1 MVDMENPFVYGR
13 YVTGGAF
20 TDREEELAYL
30 VRELQSNGRIFL
42 ISPRRYG
49 KSSLLQRVRQELLK
63 KGSLVAY
70 FDLYKIVTMNQFAE
84 AYATAI
90 LEASKSKSRKVLK
103 WLSDFLP
110 RLRPKISFEAPEA
123 PSVSLDYSL
132 ENEES
137 WNELEAVYH
146 LPQKIA
152 QREKKKFVVMFDEF
166 QEIEKLG
173 GVALEKQLRAAI
185 QSHNRVN
192 YVFAGSKRHVLY
204 DMISNR
210 ARAFYQLGEV
220 LNLQKI
226 PLEDMAG
233 FIRENMAATGFKI
246 DEAATQLILAEMRN
260 VPNNVQLLCHRL
272 WSENQNTKRIATA
285 DVEQTLRN
293 LIFAYAP
300 VFAEIW
306 DTLTLYQQ
314 KLLKAIA
321 LSGGVA
327 LTSVRHIRRYEL
339 QSSSSVA
346 RGLKLLQQKG
356 LLDKENDHY
365 VFTDIFFEKW
375 VTMGRHQAIGL

>member
-1 MVDMENPFVYGR
+1 
-13 YVTGGAF
+13 
-20 TDREEELAYL
+20 
-30 VRELQSNGRIFL
+30 LQSNGRIFL

-49 KSSLLQRVRQELLK
+49 KSSLLQRARQELLK
-63 KGSLVAY
+63 KGLLVAY
-70 FDLYKIVTMNQFAE
+70 FDLYKIATMNQFAE

-90 LEASKSKSRKVLK
+90 LEASKSKSRKALK
-103 WLSDFLP
+103 WLTDFLP

-132 ENEES
+132 ESEES
-137 WNELEAVYH
+137 WKEMEAVYH

-173 GVALEKQLRAAI
+173 GEALEKQLRAAI
-185 QSHNRVN
+185 QSHHRVN

-204 DMISNR
+204 DMISKR

-220 LNLQKI
+220 FNLRKI
-226 PLEDMAG
+226 PPEEMAR

-246 DEAATQLILAEMRN
+246 DAATQLILDEMRN
-260 VPNNVQLLCHRL
+260 IPNNVQLLCHRL
-272 WSENQNTKRIATA
+272 WSENQKTKRISTA
-285 DVEQTLRN
+285 GVEQAMRN

-306 DTLTLYQQ
+306 DTLTLYQR

-321 LSGGVA
+321 QSGGVA
-327 LTSVRHIRRYEL
+327 LSSVRKIRRYEL
-339 QSSSSVA
+339 RSSSSVA

-356 LLDKENDHY
+356 LIDKENDHY

-375 VTMGRHQAIGL
+375 VAMGRH

>member
-1 MVDMENPFVYGR
+1 MPNVENPFVYGR
-13 YVTGGAF
+13 YVTGEAF

-49 KSSLLQRVRQELLK
+49 KSSLLQRARQELMKQGL
-63 KGSLVAY
+63 LVAY
-70 FDLYKIVTMNQFAE
+70 FDLYKIATMNQFAE
-84 AYATAI
+84 AYTTAI
-90 LEASKSKSRKVLK
+90 LEASKSKRLKILK
-103 WLSDFLP
+103 WLTDFLP

-132 ENEES
+132 ESEES
-137 WNELEAVYH
+137 WKELEAVYH

-152 QREKKKFVVMFDEF
+152 LREKKKFVVMFDEF

-173 GVALEKQLRAAI
+173 GEALEKQLRAAI
-185 QSHNRVN
+185 QSHHRVN

-220 LNLQKI
+220 LNLRKI
-226 PLEDMAG
+226 PPEEMAR

-246 DEAATQLILAEMRN
+246 DEGAVQLILDEMRN

-272 WSENQNTKRIATA
+272 WSENQNTKRIAIA
-285 DVEQTLRN
+285 GVQQAMRN

-321 LSGGVA
+321 HSGGA
-327 LTSVRHIRRYEL
+327 GLASVRHIRRYEL
-339 QSSSSVA
+339 RSSSAVA

-356 LLDKENDHY
+356 IVEKENAHY
-365 VFTDIFFEKW
+365 IFTDIFFEKW
-375 VTMGRHQAIGL
+375 VMMGQ